1 MSLLAILRI
10 ALKALRVNKL
20 RSALTMLGMIIGV
33 AAVIAMIAI
42 GSGAQERVREQ
53 IKGLGSNLILVFPG
67 STTASGVRLGAGRG
81 AVAHRGRGRRDDA
94 RNRGASW
101 WPHPCC
107 AAPVRWW
114 PATPTGRRSSS
125 APPTIT

>member
-1 MSLLAILRI
+1 MNLLAVLRI

-42 GSGAQERVREQ
+42 GAGAQERVREQ
-53 IKGLGSNLILVFPG
+53 IRTLGSNLIMIFPG
-67 STTASGVRLGAGRG
+67 STTASGVRLGTGAAQTLTEDD
-81 AVAHRGRGRRDDA
+81 AVALA
-94 RNRGASW
+94 REIEGVVVAR
-101 WPHPCC
+101 PRC
-107 AAPVRWW
+107 AARARWW

-125 APPTIT
+125 APTTTT